1 MNLNLL
7 HRIRA
12 KGVLKGNWAIALLAA
27 LIASVPSL
35 LMQIVSTRVFGN
47 WYEKLIRA
55 YYTAGTA
62 FETEAQQLGLQLRE
76 AAPLLVGTLL
86 IAIVL
91 TPVLHVGQRHYTLGL
106 LRGEEPDVTAVFRR
120 LPILLKALGQAAL
133 ILVRCLIWAI
143 PGVALT
149 VGLALIPSIPQALAT
164 PLVWLTTLLILVPV
178 LREYLSCAMAPW
190 ILADDPAQGVFASV
204 RRSREVMNGKRMQLL
219 SLFLSFY
226 WMLFMLNL
234 ALNLFLGALPVVISM
249 TVGMAAELAVNVY
262 MLTAVGSFYE
272 TNVLGQTIH
281 VPGMVE

>member
-35 LMQIVSTRVFGN
+35 LMQIVSTRVVGN

-120 LPILLKALGQAAL
+120 LRAATRGL
-133 ILVRCLIWAI
+133 CDRPRDPFAGRMNKHLFERDYSTI
-143 PGVALT
+143 PGTWMVW
-149 VGLALIPSIPQALAT
+149 PST
-164 PLVWLTTLLILVPV
+164 
-178 LREYLSCAMAPW
+178 
-190 ILADDPAQGVFASV
+190 FAS
-204 RRSREVMNGKRMQLL
+204 
-219 SLFLSFY
+219 
-226 WMLFMLNL
+226 
-234 ALNLFLGALPVVISM
+234 
-249 TVGMAAELAVNVY
+249 
-262 MLTAVGSFYE
+262 
-272 TNVLGQTIH
+272 
-281 VPGMVE
+281 